1 MRVQKRNND
10 YQNVDLNKITNRL
23 QKLVNEMQSDI
34 DVILVSQKVCNA
46 LHDGVTTR
54 ELDKLA
60 AEISMSLI
68 TSHPDYGNLAA
79 YIVISDIHKN
89 MKNVTFLDLM
99 KLMNERNLITNEVVE
114 IATKYNTEFE
124 NLLDYNKDY
133 LFDFFG
139 IKTLEKNYFYKH
151 NGITYE
157 RPQDLFLRVA
167 IGIHGDSYE
176 NIVNTYKMMSDK
188 LFIHATPTL
197 FNSGTPRPQL
207 ASCFLMG
214 MNDNITDIYKTL
226 SDCAQISKWAGGIG
240 LWIHDIRSNGSSIRG
255 IQGAC
260 TGIVPM
266 LKVFNDTA
274 RYVNQEG
281 RRPGS
286 IAIYLSVDHPDI
298 YDFLEMKKNTGDEEM
313 RARDLFYAAW
323 IPDLFMKRVK
333 EGKNWSLFCPNDCPG
348 LSDLYGDAYESKYLE
363 YESAG
368 KAKRTVEAQ
377 SLWFAIC
384 NAQIETGTPYVLYK
398 DAVNSKCNQNN
409 LGTIKSSNLC
419 CEITEYTDS
428 KEIAVCNLASICLPS
443 FVKDTQFDFEKLGE
457 VVKQMVINLNSVIDR
472 SFYPVPE
479 AAFSNKRHR
488 PIGIGVQG
496 LSDVYMLMRYPFDS
510 PEASKLNAQIFE
522 TIYYYAV
529 TQSVALAKTLG
540 PYETFQGS
548 PASKGVLQ
556 FDMWNVTPVM
566 YNWDSLKEE
575 VKTHGLRN
583 SLLVAPM
590 PTATTS
596 QIMGNNECFEPITS
610 NLYVRRTIAGEF
622 KVLNKHLV
630 KDLSSLG
637 LWNQEM
643 KDQIVYHR
651 GSVQNINGIPDTLKK
666 LYKTSW
672 ELSQKV
678 IINQAAD
685 RGAFVCQSQSMNLF
699 VPKPTLKILSSMHF
713 YAWEKGLKTGIY
725 YLRTKPA
732 SNPIQF
738 TVDPNAGECT
748 ACSA

>member
-1 MRVQKRNND
+1 M
-10 YQNVDLNKITNRL
+10 
-23 QKLVNEMQSDI
+23 
-34 DVILVSQKVCNA
+34 
-46 LHDGVTTR
+46 
-54 ELDKLA
+54 
-60 AEISMSLI
+60 
-68 TSHPDYGNLAA
+68 
-79 YIVISDIHKN
+79 
-89 MKNVTFLDLM
+89 
-99 KLMNERNLITNEVVE
+99 
-114 IATKYNTEFE
+114 
-124 NLLDYNKDY
+124 
-133 LFDFFG
+133 
-139 IKTLEKNYFYKH
+139 
-151 NGITYE
+151 
-157 RPQDLFLRVA
+157 
-167 IGIHGDSYE
+167 
-176 NIVNTYKMMSDK
+176 
-188 LFIHATPTL
+188 
-197 FNSGTPRPQL
+197 
-207 ASCFLMG
+207 
-214 MNDNITDIYKTL
+214 
-226 SDCAQISKWAGGIG
+226 
-240 LWIHDIRSNGSSIRG
+240 
-255 IQGAC
+255 
-260 TGIVPM
+260 
-266 LKVFNDTA
+266 
-274 RYVNQEG
+274 
-281 RRPGS
+281 
-286 IAIYLSVDHPDI
+286 
-298 YDFLEMKKNTGDEEM
+298 
-313 RARDLFYAAW
+313 
-323 IPDLFMKRVK
+323 
-333 EGKNWSLFCPNDCPG
+333 
-348 LSDLYGDAYESKYLE
+348 
-363 YESAG
+363 
-368 KAKRTVEAQ
+368 
-377 SLWFAIC
+377 
-384 NAQIETGTPYVLYK
+384 
-398 DAVNSKCNQNN
+398 
-409 LGTIKSSNLC
+409 
-419 CEITEYTDS
+419 
-428 KEIAVCNLASICLPS
+428 
-443 FVKDTQFDFEKLGE
+443 
-457 VVKQMVINLNSVIDR
+457 
-472 SFYPVPE
+472 
-479 AAFSNKRHR
+479 
-488 PIGIGVQG
+488 
-496 LSDVYMLMRYPFDS
+496 
-510 PEASKLNAQIFE
+510 
-522 TIYYYAV
+522 

-651 GSVQNINGIPDTLKK
+651 GNVQNINGIPDTLKK